1 MSLTIELIPDLE
13 KQVRTAAKREGVA
26 PSAYVSNV
34 LRRHL
39 QEQSVAV
46 AESESALLQQI
57 NIGLSGEEWQRYN
70 TLRVRLTETALLPAE
85 QEELIELADRIEIAN
100 ARRIAA
106 LLRLAEL
113 RNTTVDA
120 LLDQL
125 ALRPPAYA

>member
-1 MSLTIELIPDLE
+1 MSLTIELIQDLE

-70 TLRVRLTETALLPAE
+70 TLRARLTEAALLPAE
-85 QEELIELADRIEIAN
+85 QQELIELSDRIEIAN